1 MSLPPF
7 RSINKLESELN
18 MPFRGGRPHQR
29 TGYAVGSS
37 RPVKD
42 VAIAVAYLRG
52 RKVGMVHDVK
62 DLHAELDVEIL
73 RDAFYAVVLEHGEVQ
88 IGDARTDQDI
98 ATCIASE
105 VEALREHGGDRR
117 WVWIRWGGGR
127 LEARGGL
134 VTGWVSEGQVRGR
147 RDKKGLGF
155 DGVCW

>member
-7 RSINKLESELN
+7 RSINKLDSELN
-18 MPFRGGRPHQR
+18 LPFRGGRPHHR

-88 IGDARTDQDI
+88 VGYSRTDQNV
-98 ATCIASE
+98 APCVASH
-105 VEALREHGGDRR
+105 VEARKRREPRN
-117 WVWIRWGGGR
+117 GR
-127 LEARGGL
+127 
-134 VTGWVSEGQVRGR
+134 SGR
-147 RDKKGLGF
+147 IGSGIAPDWRA
-155 DGVCW
+155 